1 MMPNSDIQ
9 KQRWIYLASDVNTAI
24 QFTAAISR
32 QIPSTY
38 FFVESGAGC
47 VSICIENQVG
57 NSNMHTSREI
67 HAIAKSF
74 GMLDLEAADTFS
86 LTIHLN
92 HTTSFP
98 YAFFFACCKTH
109 HFFIGSCIYDEET
122 EKKREFGIL
131 QYTLVG
137 RKQGEKEFLT
147 DLSKIGIDVS
157 SMTPLDAVDD
167 HFSAVP
173 WIISYRSNLAHLL
186 SDASGRE
193 LTDLICKFTHMA
205 GQMIAPSRP
214 YHVYMGQ
221 MLQNGN
227 ALRKTSKDGFYADV
241 QCIQIISEV
250 KLFCFQL
257 PGGGNIFV
265 LQSADEQVMIDTGYG
280 CYYPDVTEMFSFYG
294 IDSTKF
300 TKIMVTHGDADHCGA
315 SGYYQCP
322 VYMHK
327 GTYDIILTDNR
338 AQGSVVED
346 SIPEQGYTTMIN
358 RLSGMHPAM
367 NPQFFSEP
375 QGETVG
381 GFPVLDTMKLAGLSF
396 QILLSC
402 GGHQHGLVYLLCREQ
417 GLLFT
422 SDTIL
427 NLEYLSEE
435 RSAYNQ
441 FAVYFLTTVNVNPE
455 LVRRERK
462 ALLTLAHTIDLER
475 KEKGM
480 PPLCICCGHGPLSY
494 IDGAGSSRLIPNSE
508 QIQYSP
514 PRGVARHQ

>member
-24 QFTAAISR
+24 RFTESISK
-32 QIPSTY
+32 QIPSAY

-47 VSICIENQVG
+47 VSICLENTG
-57 NSNMHTSREI
+57 EI
-67 HAIAKSF
+67 HAIAESF

-86 LTIHLN
+86 LTIHLDR
-92 HTTSFP
+92 TAPFP
-98 YAFFFACCKTH
+98 YASFLACCKTH
-109 HFFIGSCIYDEET
+109 RFFIGSCIYDEET
-122 EKKREFGIL
+122 EKNRKTVL
-131 QYTLVG
+131 QYALVG
-137 RKQGEKEFLT
+137 RKQSEIEFLT
-147 DLSKIGIDVS
+147 DIKKIGIDVS
-157 SMTPLDAVDD
+157 LMTPLDAVDD
-167 HFSAVP
+167 YFSAVP
-173 WIISYRSNLAHLL
+173 WMISYRNSLAHLL
-186 SDASGRE
+186 PDASERE

-205 GQMIAPSRP
+205 EQMIAPSRP

-227 ALRKTSKDGFYADV
+227 ALRKTSKEGFYADL
-241 QCIQIISEV
+241 QCIQITPEV
-250 KLFCFQL
+250 RLFCFQL

-300 TKIMVTHGDADHCGA
+300 TTIMVTHADADHCGA

-327 GTYDIILTDNR
+327 GTYDIILTNNR
-338 AQGSVVED
+338 AQGSVVEA

-358 RLSGMHPAM
+358 RFSGMHPAL

-381 GFPVLDTMKLAGLSF
+381 GFSVLDTMKLAGLSF

-417 GLLFT
+417 GVLFT

-462 ALLTLAHTIDLER
+462 ALLALAHRIDLER
-475 KEKGM
+475 KEKNL

-508 QIQYSP
+508 QIQYTS
-514 PRGVARHQ
+514 RCHQHHP

>member
-1 MMPNSDIQ
+1 MMPTSDIQ

-24 QFTAAISR
+24 QFADAISK
-32 QIPSTY
+32 QTPCTY
-38 FFVESGAGC
+38 FFVETGAGC
-47 VSICIENQVG
+47 VSISLESRSV
-57 NSNMHTSREI
+57 NSNMHSREV
-67 HAIAKSF
+67 HAIAESF
-74 GMLDLEAADTFS
+74 GLSELETTDAFS
-86 LTIHLN
+86 LTVHLN
-92 HTTSFP
+92 HTTTFP
-98 YAFFFACCKTH
+98 YASFLACCKTH
-109 HFFIGSCIYDEET
+109 HFFIGSCIYDEER
-122 EKKREFGIL
+122 KKESIL

-137 RKQGEKEFLT
+137 SKQRKEEFLT
-147 DLSKIGIDVS
+147 DVSEMGIDVLA
-157 SMTPLDAVDD
+157 MTLLDAVDD
-167 HFSAVP
+167 HLSAVP
-173 WIISYRSNLAHLL
+173 WMISYRNTLAQLL
-186 SDASGRE
+186 PDAEEGE
-193 LTDLICKFTHMA
+193 LTSLICEFTHMA
-205 GQMIAPSRP
+205 EQMIAPSRP

-241 QCIQIISEV
+241 QSIQVTPEV
-250 KLFCFQL
+250 TLFCFQL

-280 CYYPDVTEMFSFYG
+280 CYYPDVAEMFSFYG
-294 IDSTKF
+294 LDSTKF
-300 TKIMVTHGDADHCGA
+300 TKIIVTHGDTDHCGA

-322 VYMHK
+322 VYMNK
-327 GTYDIILTDNR
+327 GTYDVILTNNR
-338 AQGSVVED
+338 AQGSATQD

-358 RLSGMHPAM
+358 RLSGMHPTM

-381 GFPVLDTMKLAGLSF
+381 GFPLLDIMELAGLSF
-396 QILLSC
+396 QILMSY

-441 FAVYFLTTVNVNPE
+441 FAVYFLTTVNVDSE

-462 ALLTLAHTIDLER
+462 ALLALAHTIHLER

-494 IDGAGSSRLIPNSE
+494 IDGPVENSRLIPNSE
-508 QIQYSP
+508 RIKYSP
-514 PRGVARHQ
+514 RRE